1 MLLFQWGVGSMSSDD
16 IKSSYRYHR
25 QTRPTLIAR
34 RALEY
39 ARDDARN
46 NVKRYPSSTHYTSV
60 VNSPFRS
67 GSTMLRWIER
77 SESIGLRLVGFSD
90 EISRSI
96 DHNGWYTS
104 EFCDETLHGIV
115 FQWPS
120 RHGVERYVY
129 GYADPDNEGAAALC
143 FDVTDDKDDAARWA
157 DSIAEYAAGEE
168 REYQASSSARL
179 QFDELA
185 NDISD
190 TRKSALR
197 LIAELK
203 AKRRALCDAPAII
216 AALRSDIEQMLDS
229 IREAR
234 ERRATLEDEF
244 SYHEGW
250 TLP

>member
-1 MLLFQWGVGSMSSDD
+1 MSSDD
-16 IKSSYRYHR
+16 IKSAYRYHR
-25 QTRPTLIAR
+25 QTRPTLSAK

-46 NVKRYPSSTHYTSV
+46 GKKRYPSSTYYNSV
-60 VNSPFRS
+60 VNPPWKS
-67 GSTMLRWIER
+67 GPIMLRWIER
-77 SESIGLRLVGFSD
+77 PESIGLRLVGFAD
-90 EISRSI
+90 EISRYI
-96 DHNGWYTS
+96 DYNGWYTS
-104 EFCDETLHGIV
+104 KFWDKTLRGIV

-143 FDVTDDKDDAARWA
+143 FAVTDDKNDAAYSA

-168 REYQASSSARL
+168 REYQAASSARL

-185 NDISD
+185 SDISN
-190 TRKSALR
+190 TRKAALR

-216 AALRSDIEQMLDS
+216 AALRSDIKHKLDS

-234 ERRATLEDEF
+234 ERRATLENEF
-244 SYHEGW
+244 SYHVGW
-250 TLP
+250 TLS

>member
-1 MLLFQWGVGSMSSDD
+1 MPNDA
-16 IKSSYRYHR
+16 IKSAYRYHR
-25 QTRPTLIAR
+25 QTRPTLSAR

-39 ARDDARN
+39 ARDDDRS
-46 NVKRYPSSTHYTSV
+46 NVKRYPSSTYYASA
-60 VNSPFRS
+60 VNPPFRS
-67 GSTMLRWIER
+67 GSTTLRWIDR
-77 SESIGLRLVGFSD
+77 LGSIGLRLVGFAD

-96 DHNGWYTS
+96 DHTGWYTS
-104 EFCDETLHGIV
+104 EFCDETLRGIV

-129 GYADPDNEGAAALC
+129 GYADPNIEGAATLC
-143 FDVTDDKDDAARWA
+143 FDITDDKNDAARWA
-157 DSIAEYAAGEE
+157 DSIAEHTAEEE
-168 REYQASSSARL
+168 REYQAASSARF
-179 QFDELA
+179 QFDELGE
-185 NDISD
+185 DISD

-234 ERRATLEDEF
+234 ERRVTLENEF
-244 SYHEGW
+244 SCHAGW
-250 TLP
+250 TES

>member
-1 MLLFQWGVGSMSSDD
+1 MPNDA
-16 IKSSYRYHR
+16 IKSAYRYHR
-25 QTRPTLIAR
+25 QTRPTLSAR

-39 ARDDARN
+39 AHDDARN
-46 NVKRYPSSTHYTSV
+46 NVKRYTSSTHYASV
-60 VNSPFRS
+60 VNPPFRS
-67 GSTMLRWIER
+67 GSTTLRWIER
-77 SESIGLRLVGFSD
+77 PESIGLRLVGFAD
-90 EISRSI
+90 EISRNI
-96 DHNGWYTS
+96 DHKGWYTN
-104 EFCDETLHGIV
+104 EFCDSSETLRGIV

-143 FDVTDDKDDAARWA
+143 FDVTDDKNDAARWA

-168 REYQASSSARL
+168 REYQAASSARF
-179 QFDELA
+179 QFDELGE
-185 NDISD
+185 DISD

-234 ERRATLEDEF
+234 ERRVTLENEF
-244 SYHEGW
+244 SCHAGW
-250 TLP
+250 TES

>member
-1 MLLFQWGVGSMSSDD
+1 MSSDD
-16 IKSSYRYHR
+16 IKSAYRYHR
-25 QTRPTLIAR
+25 QTWPTLRAK

-39 ARDDARN
+39 AHDDARN
-46 NVKRYPSSTHYTSV
+46 GKKRYPSSTHYASV
-60 VNSPFRS
+60 VNPPWKS

-77 SESIGLRLVGFSD
+77 PESIGLRLVGFAD

-96 DHNGWYTS
+96 NNNGWYTND
-104 EFCDETLHGIV
+104 FCDETLRGIV

-157 DSIAEYAAGEE
+157 DSIAEYAASEE
-168 REYQASSSARL
+168 REYQSASSARL

-185 NDISD
+185 SDISD

-234 ERRATLEDEF
+234 ERRATLENEF

-250 TLP
+250 TLS